1 MTGNAFITQGLP
13 IALFIIMI
21 GMGLSLTAGDF
32 KQIHQR
38 PKATVVG
45 TALQLVAV
53 PLLGFAIAWA
63 IGGGITGAGIVLIAC
78 MPGGTTANILTYMA
92 KGNLA
97 LSLTLTVLASV
108 LTVLTIPAYMDVA
121 LEIYVGK
128 GESLSLPFAKTL
140 LTMLVIV
147 IIPVLIGMLIRRKK
161 PEFARKAEPIISR
174 LAIVVLV
181 GVIVAISVSERDSIV
196 GWLAHAW
203 IPALLL
209 GVLAAAVG
217 MLLGRVSGLS
227 PVDTLTASIGMCIKN
242 STLALTIA
250 LSILKSS
257 EIALPSLVYGVM
269 MYPMVAG
276 LCWYGRK
283 LAAREGR

>member
-1 MTGNAFITQGLP
+1 MTGNALITQGLP

-32 KQIHQR
+32 KQVHQR
-38 PKATVVG
+38 PKATIVG

-53 PLLGFAIAWA
+53 PLIGFAIAWA

-108 LTVLTIPAYMDVA
+108 LTVLTIPAYMDIA

-128 GESLSLPFAKTL
+128 GESLSLPFGKTL

-147 IIPVLIGMLIRRKK
+147 IIPVLIGMFIRRKK

-181 GVIVAISVSERDSIV
+181 GVIVAISVSERDNIL

-217 MLLGRVSGLS
+217 MFLGRLSGLS

-250 LSILKSS
+250 PSILKSS

>member
-1 MTGNAFITQGLP
+1 MTGNALITQGLP

-21 GMGLSLTAGDF
+21 GMGLSLTSADF

-38 PKATVVG
+38 PKATLVG
-45 TALQLVAV
+45 TILQLVAV
-53 PLLGFAIAWA
+53 PLLGFAIAWGM
-63 IGGGITGAGIVLIAC
+63 GGGIAGAGIVLIAC

-97 LSLTLTVLASV
+97 LSLTLTVIASM
-108 LTVLTIPAYMDVA
+108 LTVITIPAYMDVA
-121 LEIYVGK
+121 LQMHVGK
-128 GESLSLPFAKTL
+128 GESLSLPFGRTL

-147 IIPVLIGMLIRRKK
+147 IIPVLIGMLIRRTK

-181 GVIVAISVSERDSIV
+181 SVIVGISISERANMLNWMAQA
-196 GWLAHAW
+196 WL
-203 IPALLL
+203 PALLL
-209 GVLAAAVG
+209 GVSAAIVG
-217 MLLGRVSGLS
+217 LFLGRLSGLA
-227 PVDTLTASIGMCIKN
+227 PVDTLTSAIGMCIKN

-269 MYPMVAG
+269 MYPMVAV

-283 LAAREGR
+283 LAAKEGR